1 MTKPAARID
10 DAHDCSDHAGGKIT
24 KGSHN
29 VFIENIAAARVGD
42 KSECK
47 TGDDNCI
54 AAGSSTVFINGK
66 AAARQGDAMNH
77 GGNIVN
83 GASNVFIGSAGNKV
97 CFGDKG
103 IIHIGGN
110 GNSVFIGGRSS

>member
-1 MTKPAARID
+1 MTQPAARID
-10 DAHDCSDHAGGKIT
+10 DAHDCVNHVGGKIT

-42 KSECK
+42 KSKCK
-47 TGDDNCI
+47 TDDSNYI

-66 AAARQGDAMNH
+66 SAARQGDAMDH
-77 GGNIVN
+77 GGNITS
-83 GASNVFIGSAGNKV
+83 GADNVFIGSGGGKV

-103 IIHIGGN
+103 VIHIGGN
-110 GNSVFIGGRSS
+110 GNPIFIGGAP